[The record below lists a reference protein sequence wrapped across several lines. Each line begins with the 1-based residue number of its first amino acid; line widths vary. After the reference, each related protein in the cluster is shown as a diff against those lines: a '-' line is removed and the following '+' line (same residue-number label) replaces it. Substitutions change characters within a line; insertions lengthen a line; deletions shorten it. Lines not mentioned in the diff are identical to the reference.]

1 MEPEKPTTSAKFI
14 LKKLPK
20 TIKFSRSNDRDVL
33 LPSPFP
39 LPQYYRADVA
49 AALVAGQ
56 MTTDT
61 EKAFFSSIASAIFK
75 YKKMPTI
82 EDYVDVATVITQKYP
97 FFKATSSSGK
107 SYVNTL
113 YKCM

>member
-20 TIKFSRSNDRDVL
+20 TISRSNDRDVS

-39 LPQYYRADVA
+39 LPQNYRADVA
-49 AALVAGQ
+49 AALEAGQ

-75 YKKMPTI
+75 YKKMPTT

-107 SYVNTL
+107 SYVSTL
-113 YKCM
+113 HKCM